1 MTYANR
7 FIRYLAAHFLAL
19 CMHQLSAEELE
30 YFDQITVG
38 MSREQIVEMIGEPDQ
53 SAAASEVEYMVYYL
67 PGSGRMVDQKCLAH
81 QGPGPSIGIIPHE
94 CVEDADDILLIR
106 IEAGVAVIALKML
119 DDVDLES
126 SLRAAVKLREEQKAR

>member
-1 MTYANR
+1 VTYANR

-53 SAAASEVEYMVYYL
+53 SSAASEVEYMVYYL
-67 PGSGRMVDQKCLAH
+67 PGSGRMVDQKCLTDP
-81 QGPGPSIGIIPHE
+81 GPGPSIGVIPPE
-94 CVEDADDILLIR
+94 CVEDADILLIR
-106 IEAGVAVIALKML
+106 IEAGVAVIAHKTL
-119 DDVDLES
+119 DDIDLES